1 MQCLPSSRSLC
12 FFSTFLD
19 YMAAPWFFP
28 NLSLSLSVRTFH
40 FKKRRSDRNR
50 QESSRIISLSFKHA
64 IWSLFV
70 VHRSFVLVKN
80 YTISI
85 TLQNLRLTKDTY
97 VSSNVVTLPSFSLF
111 FSSLIS
117 SNKYRSK
124 LHNTLQFWWISTRTT
139 LSISRLKIYL
149 YKRDEAYIHTLRL
162 FRSIFRHLTYH
173 TSPRIL

>member
-1 MQCLPSSRSLC
+1 M
-12 FFSTFLD
+12 STIVSFPLLLL
-19 YMAAPWFFP
+19 YFPWLHGGP
-28 NLSLSLSVRTFH
+28 VILSKYLSLSLCTFH

-50 QESSRIISLSFKHA
+50 QESSSQKITSLSFKYA
-64 IWSLFV
+64 VWSLFA

-97 VSSNVVTLPSFSLF
+97 VSSNVVTLSPFSLF

-124 LHNTLQFWWISTRTT
+124 LHNTRRCNFDEYRPER
-139 LSISRLKIYL
+139 LS
-149 YKRDEAYIHTLRL
+149 
-162 FRSIFRHLTYH
+162 RSD
-173 TSPRIL
+173 